1 MYRYQAQAKA
11 PDQLVG
17 ERLVRWRKEHAITR
31 VDKPLRLVRARSLG
45 YKAKQGFVVARV
57 RVRRGGLRK
66 PRPSSARRQRHM
78 GSKLYTPHKSMLL
91 IAQERAARKF
101 PNLRVL
107 NGYWVGEDGQRK
119 WYEVILID
127 PNHPVVASD
136 HNINWISHPT
146 QKGRAQR
153 GLTSPGKSMRG
164 FRARKLAGE
173 P

>member
-1 MYRYQAQAKA
+1 
-11 PDQLVG
+11 
-17 ERLVRWRKEHAITR
+17 
-31 VDKPLRLVRARSLG
+31 
-45 YKAKQGFVVARV
+45 
-57 RVRRGGLRK
+57 
-66 PRPSSARRQRHM
+66 M

-164 FRARKLAGE
+164 FRTRKLAGE